1 MHIFTI
7 RYDFSQQFNVSAED
21 AFKWCTDYKED
32 DFSLMGMKGRRQ
44 IKKVLDEVIILTD
57 VIHSNGK
64 STIKKKLVRL
74 DAKRFFWSNTHL
86 AGPNK
91 HSQFLYQIIPIESKS
106 RLEFTGLQV
115 NYSKTKPSQNEID
128 SIESEAKE
136 DDSGIWKK
144 LAKAME
150 KDLKQRRA

>member
-1 MHIFTI
+1 MHILTI
-7 RYDFSQQFNVSAED
+7 RYDFSQQFDVPAED
-21 AFKWCTDYKED
+21 AFKWCTDYRED
-32 DFSLMGMKGRRQ
+32 DFSLMEMKGQRQ
-44 IKKVLDEVIILTD
+44 IKKVSDDVIILTD
-57 VIHSNGK
+57 IIHSNGK

-91 HSQFLYQIIPIESKS
+91 HSQFLYQIIPMKSKS

-115 NYSKTKPSQNEID
+115 NYSKTKLSQKEINLIKREAEEED
-128 SIESEAKE
+128 SA
-136 DDSGIWKK
+136 IWKR

-150 KDLKQRRA
+150 KDLKL

>member
-1 MHIFTI
+1 MHILTI
-7 RYDFSQQFNVSAED
+7 RYDFSQQFDVPAED
-21 AFKWCTDYKED
+21 AFKWCTDYRED
-32 DFSLMGMKGRRQ
+32 DFSLMEMKGQRQ
-44 IKKVLDEVIILTD
+44 IKKVSDDVIILTD
-57 VIHSNGK
+57 IIHSNGK

-91 HSQFLYQIIPIESKS
+91 HSQFLYQIIPMESKS

-115 NYSKTKPSQNEID
+115 NYSKTKLSQKEINLIKREAEEED
-128 SIESEAKE
+128 SA
-136 DDSGIWKK
+136 IWKR

-150 KDLKQRRA
+150 KDLKL

>member
-1 MHIFTI
+1 MLTI
-7 RYDFSQQFNVSAED
+7 RYDFSQQFDVPAED
-21 AFKWCTDYKED
+21 AFKWCTDYRED
-32 DFSLMGMKGRRQ
+32 DFSLMEMKGQRQ
-44 IKKVLDEVIILTD
+44 IKKVSDDVIILTD
-57 VIHSNGK
+57 IIHSNGK

-91 HSQFLYQIIPIESKS
+91 HSQFLYQIIPMKSKS

-115 NYSKTKPSQNEID
+115 NYSKTKLSQKEINLIKREAEEED
-128 SIESEAKE
+128 SA
-136 DDSGIWKK
+136 IWKR

-150 KDLKQRRA
+150 KDLKL